1 MLKFPPTVTLW
12 QLLFNP
18 KMRLGKAWEL
28 LLSCGGHIIFLYR
41 TTQIQ
46 FIRFSERRNLLCL
59 FFLISCS
66 YHVISKWQPIERKV
80 RKFNPIEI
88 PAKLQHLL
96 PFKSKPK
103 DTPKHRK
110 TPVENR
116 VPVLMQPSEKK
127 THAAIQQLRLLKHEK
142 VLFMLQQLVLMS
154 IADIMCAHYLPD
166 FSRQGRRNCRM
177 RRRRKHMRR
186 RKQSLN
192 F

>member
-1 MLKFPPTVTLW
+1 
-12 QLLFNP
+12 
-18 KMRLGKAWEL
+18 
-28 LLSCGGHIIFLYR
+28 
-41 TTQIQ
+41 
-46 FIRFSERRNLLCL
+46 
-59 FFLISCS
+59 
-66 YHVISKWQPIERKV
+66 V

-142 VLFMLQQLVLMS
+142 ARKKKLQDEKKKKAYEAEKAKSELLTKK
-154 IADIMCAHYLPD
+154 
-166 FSRQGRRNCRM
+166 RQREERRVRYREEDKQKKRA
-177 RRRRKHMRR
+177 RR
-186 RKQSLN
+186 
-192 F
+192 